1 MTSFPAQLP
10 ALIAPPAADGEDTNV
25 LNGLAT
31 EDLPLTV
38 EVPPIALMDGEKIV
52 RHPDDGTEVTWTI
65 TDRRRDGDGHLVI
78 DYSTPDGTQDSHT
91 FPNPGQWVRVDVGQV
106 YR

>member
-1 MTSFPAQLP
+1 MLT
-10 ALIAPPAADGEDTNV
+10 DTIN
-25 LNGLAT
+25 T
-31 EDLPLTV
+31 DLRLTV

-52 RHPDDGTEVTWTI
+52 RHPDDGTEVTWKI
-65 TDRRRDGDGHLVI
+65 TSRRRDVDGHLII

-91 FPNPGQWVRVDVGQV
+91 FPDPDQWVRVDVGQV